1 MLRFALLCG
10 MLLTVGCSPEVTQS
24 ENPEATQGQV
34 YTCDLDPDTGKP
46 LPDTCG
52 TRSSDTGS
60 NSISLSELKKL
71 PLPAYFDCVRE
82 NKGLLIAAHR
92 GGPAPGYPENTLE
105 TLQHGFAEGIRV
117 FEVDIAESRD
127 GVMLLMHDNRL
138 NRTTTGDGYV
148 ADTDWAD
155 LAGLRMVDD
164 DNQRTDFHPPKLTDV
179 LLWAKQSGA
188 ILELDRKPTT
198 SFRNI
203 ATAVRAAGAGDNVLL
218 ISYSDDEA
226 AEIAA
231 ADPGLM
237 MTAGAKGSRDIGRL
251 EARGVDRTR
260 LVAWTGTESPDYAAW
275 ARDIQ
280 EGVEPAFG
288 TLGRKGERLDD
299 QYWADGDA
307 SEYQDLVD
315 NGLVLLATDEPYRV
329 AAALKSDDLAREK
342 CGR

>member
-1 MLRFALLCG
+1 MLRFTLLCG
-10 MLLTVGCSPEVTQS
+10 MLLAVSACRDDSNQANSGAD
-24 ENPEATQGQV
+24 NP
-34 YTCDLDPDTGKP
+34 
-46 LPDTCG
+46 
-52 TRSSDTGS
+52 
-60 NSISLSELKKL
+60 SITAPAVAQL

-82 NKGLLIAAHR
+82 NRGLLIAAHR

-105 TLQHGFAEGIRV
+105 TLQHGFSEGIRV

-148 ADTDWAD
+148 ADTDWAE
-155 LAGLRMVDD
+155 LAALRMVDD
-164 DNQRTDFHPPKLTDV
+164 EGQRTDFHPPKLTDV

-188 ILELDRKPTT
+188 VLELDRKPTT

-251 EARGVDRTR
+251 EERGVDRTR
-260 LVAWTGTESPDYAAW
+260 LVAWTGTNSPDYAAW
-275 ARDIQ
+275 ARNIQ

>member
-1 MLRFALLCG
+1 MLRFALLGAVLATLAACG
-10 MLLTVGCSPEVTQS
+10 DTSREASSGDSP
-24 ENPEATQGQV
+24 AT
-34 YTCDLDPDTGKP
+34 
-46 LPDTCG
+46 
-52 TRSSDTGS
+52 SA
-60 NSISLSELKKL
+60 SIAAPALRM
-71 PLPAYFDCVRE
+71 PAYFDCVRE

-92 GGPAPGYPENTLE
+92 GGPAPGFPENTLE
-105 TLQHGFAEGIRV
+105 TLQHGFANGINV
-117 FEVDIAESRD
+117 FEIDVAESRD

-155 LAGLRMVDD
+155 LSGLRMVDND
-164 DNQRTDFHPPKLTDV
+164 GNRTNFSPPKLTDV

-203 ATAVRAAGAGDNVLL
+203 AAAVHAAGADDNVLL
-218 ISYSDDEA
+218 ISYSDAEA
-226 AEIAA
+226 AEVAA
-231 ADPGLM
+231 ADPNLM
-237 MTAGAKGSRDIGRL
+237 LTASAKGSRDIGRL
-251 EARGVDRTR
+251 EELGVDRTR
-260 LVAWTGTESPDYAAW
+260 LVAWTGTGSPDAAAW
-275 ARDIQ
+275 ARALR

-288 TLGRKGERLDD
+288 TLGRMGERLDD

-315 NGLVLLATDEPYRV
+315 DGLVLLATDEPYRV
-329 AAALKSDDLAREK
+329 AAALTSDDLAREM

>member
-10 MLLTVGCSPEVTQS
+10 MLLTASACRDDSNQAS
-24 ENPEATQGQV
+24 SDSDRATQTAPAVPQ
-34 YTCDLDPDTGKP
+34 
-46 LPDTCG
+46 
-52 TRSSDTGS
+52 
-60 NSISLSELKKL
+60 L

-164 DNQRTDFHPPKLTDV
+164 DGQRTDFHPPKLTDV

-203 ATAVRAAGAGDNVLL
+203 ASAVRAAGAGDNVLL

-251 EARGVDRTR
+251 EARGIDRTR
-260 LVAWTGTESPDYAAW
+260 LVAWTGTSSPDYAAW

>member
-1 MLRFALLCG
+1 MLRITLSIAALATLAACG
-10 MLLTVGCSPEVTQS
+10 DISQKA
-24 ENPEATQGQV
+24 NPDAA
-34 YTCDLDPDTGKP
+34 DAPALSASAPALP
-46 LPDTCG
+46 LPD
-52 TRSSDTGS
+52 
-60 NSISLSELKKL
+60 
-71 PLPAYFDCVRE
+71 YFDCVRQ

-105 TLQHGFAEGIRV
+105 TLQYGFSQGIRV
-117 FEVDIAESRD
+117 FEIDVAESRD
-127 GVMLLMHDNRL
+127 GVLLLMHDNRL

-155 LAGLRMVDD
+155 LAGLSMI
-164 DNQRTDFHPPKLTDV
+164 DNDGQRTGFQPPKLTDV

-203 ATAVRAAGAGDNVLL
+203 ASAVRAAGAGDNVLM
-218 ISYSDDEA
+218 ISYSDAEA

-231 ADPGLM
+231 ADPALM
-237 MTAGAKGSRDIGRL
+237 LTASARGSRDIARL
-251 EARGVDRTR
+251 EALGIDRTR
-260 LVAWTGTESPDYAAW
+260 LVAWTGTNSPDYAAW
-275 ARDIQ
+275 ARDLQ

-307 SEYQDLVD
+307 SEYRDLVD

-329 AAALKSDDLAREK
+329 AAALTSDDLARQK

>member
-1 MLRFALLCG
+1 MFRITLSITVLATLSACG
-10 MLLTVGCSPEVTQS
+10 DTSQQASPDGPNISSV
-24 ENPEATQGQV
+24 ATSAP
-34 YTCDLDPDTGKP
+34 TPP
-46 LPDTCG
+46 LP
-52 TRSSDTGS
+52 
-60 NSISLSELKKL
+60 E
-71 PLPAYFDCVRE
+71 YFDCVRE

-105 TLQHGFAEGIRV
+105 TLQYGFTQGIRV
-117 FEVDIAESRD
+117 FEIDVAESRD
-127 GVMLLMHDNRL
+127 GVLVLMHDNRL
-138 NRTTTGDGYV
+138 NRTTTGNGYV
-148 ADTDWAD
+148 ADTNWSDLAD
-155 LAGLRMVDD
+155 LSMVDND
-164 DNQRTDFHPPKLTDV
+164 GRRTRFAPPKLTDV

-203 ATAVRAAGAGDNVLL
+203 AAAVHAAGADDNVLL
-218 ISYSDDEA
+218 ISYSDSEA

-231 ADPGLM
+231 ADPNLM
-237 MTAGAKGSRDIGRL
+237 LTASAKGSRDIGRL
-251 EARGVDRTR
+251 EDLGVDRTR
-260 LVAWTGTESPDYAAW
+260 LVAWTGTGSPDFAAW
-275 ARDIQ
+275 TRDLR

-307 SEYQDLVD
+307 SEYENLVD

-329 AAALKSDDLAREK
+329 AAALSSDDLAREK

>member
-1 MLRFALLCG
+1 MLRITLSIAALATLAACG
-10 MLLTVGCSPEVTQS
+10 DVSQKANPDAADAPSQS
-24 ENPEATQGQV
+24 ASTPA
-34 YTCDLDPDTGKP
+34 LP
-46 LPDTCG
+46 LPD
-52 TRSSDTGS
+52 
-60 NSISLSELKKL
+60 
-71 PLPAYFDCVRE
+71 YFDCVRQ

-105 TLQHGFAEGIRV
+105 TLQYGFTQGIRV
-117 FEVDIAESRD
+117 FEIDVAESRD
-127 GVMLLMHDNRL
+127 GVLLLMHDNRL

-155 LAGLRMVDD
+155 LAGLSMI
-164 DNQRTDFHPPKLTDV
+164 DNDGQRTDFQPPKLTDV

-203 ATAVRAAGAGDNVLL
+203 AAAVSAAGAGDNVLL
-218 ISYSDDEA
+218 ISYSDTEA

-231 ADPGLM
+231 ADPALM
-237 MTAGAKGSRDIGRL
+237 LTASARGSRDIARL
-251 EARGVDRTR
+251 EALGVDRTR
-260 LVAWTGTESPDYAAW
+260 LVAWTGTNSPDYAAW
-275 ARDIQ
+275 ARNLQ

-299 QYWADGDA
+299 QYWADGNG

-329 AAALKSDDLAREK
+329 AAALTSDDLARQK

>member
-10 MLLTVGCSPEVTQS
+10 MLLTASACRDASHQANSGPADASQS
-24 ENPEATQGQV
+24 ATAV
-34 YTCDLDPDTGKP
+34 A
-46 LPDTCG
+46 
-52 TRSSDTGS
+52 
-60 NSISLSELKKL
+60 ELA
-71 PLPAYFDCVRE
+71 LPAYFDCVRE

-155 LAGLRMVDD
+155 LAGLRMVDN

-203 ATAVRAAGAGDNVLL
+203 ASAVRAAGAGDNVLL

-231 ADPGLM
+231 ADAGLM

-251 EARGVDRTR
+251 ESRGVDRTR
-260 LVAWTGTESPDYAAW
+260 LVAWTGTSSPDYAAW

>member
-1 MLRFALLCG
+1 MLRFAVLGAVLAAASACG
-10 MLLTVGCSPEVTQS
+10 GTSRPAPTDDSIAQPAAIAKPVL
-24 ENPEATQGQV
+24 
-34 YTCDLDPDTGKP
+34 P
-46 LPDTCG
+46 LPD
-52 TRSSDTGS
+52 
-60 NSISLSELKKL
+60 
-71 PLPAYFDCVRE
+71 YFDCVRE
-82 NKGLLIAAHR
+82 NNGLLIAAHR

-105 TLQHGFAEGIRV
+105 TLQHGFANGINV
-117 FEVDIAESRD
+117 FEIDVAESRD

-155 LAGLRMVDD
+155 LALLSMVDND
-164 DNQRTDFHPPKLTDV
+164 GKRTRFSPPKLTDV

-203 ATAVRAAGAGDNVLL
+203 AAAVRAADADDNVLL
-218 ISYSDDEA
+218 ISYSDAEA

-231 ADPGLM
+231 ADPNLM
-237 MTAGAKGSRDIGRL
+237 LTALAKGSRDIGRL
-251 EARGVDRTR
+251 EELGVERTR
-260 LVAWTGTESPDYAAW
+260 LVAWTGTGSPDAAAW
-275 ARDIQ
+275 ARDRR

-315 NGLVLLATDEPYRV
+315 DGLVLLATDAPYRV
-329 AAALKSDDLAREK
+329 AAALSSDDLAREK

>member
-10 MLLTVGCSPEVTQS
+10 MLLTASACRDDSNQAS
-24 ENPEATQGQV
+24 SDSDRATQTAPAVPQ
-34 YTCDLDPDTGKP
+34 
-46 LPDTCG
+46 
-52 TRSSDTGS
+52 
-60 NSISLSELKKL
+60 L

-164 DNQRTDFHPPKLTDV
+164 DGQRTDFHPPKLTDV

-203 ATAVRAAGAGDNVLL
+203 ASAVRAAGAGDNVLL

-251 EARGVDRTR
+251 EARGIDRTR
-260 LVAWTGTESPDYAAW
+260 LVAWTGTSSPDYAAW

-299 QYWADGDA
+299 QYWADADA